1 MYKSIN
7 YQIMFIKKS
16 NMLTIVT
23 GNYNNLK
30 QMLPD
35 EELSQKRKAGND
47 DYDNFIRNIT
57 FNHNISSGDRWSPAL
72 LKVVKFPEVYVK
84 INQSDTSLVV
94 VMKFD
99 FLLIFL
105 RN

>member
-35 EELSQKRKAGND
+35 DELSQKRKAGND
-47 DYDNFIRNIT
+47 DYDNLFAILHLIT
-57 FNHNISSGDRWSPAL
+57 
-72 LKVVKFPEVYVK
+72 
-84 INQSDTSLVV
+84 
-94 VMKFD
+94 
-99 FLLIFL
+99 IFL
-105 RN
+105 VEINGHLHC